1 MAAACPNNAWTIAA
15 DGCLPADIAITC
27 GSSQVTVSVLVDH
40 LYENLPEDYHDNA
53 RIEFGDC
60 TGSNRPDA
68 NNTISETFD
77 LNACGGRFTQ
87 DEDIFVAFYVK
98 GVDSAASTEVQGT
111 DIVLTPVLSFE
122 VECEYSSTTTLESVN
137 FDVDTPDVD
146 YGNVTG
152 TVGNFNDKFLMDWF
166 SDSALENKEEVSL
179 GDEVY
184 IRTTSSLEASHNYR
198 LTSCTAS
205 QGDKTIEILSQCD
218 EGIKAGAMAILGIGE
233 VSPATAENSGI
244 YSFGFKVSD
253 EILLKEKEPKNL
265 AITEQRVPERKFS
278 LKRVNSLAKARQSI
292 CDQFQAIRTA
302 QTIGRIQRNVA
313 QNRPVHFKPQRSS
326 TVPSPNLASSK
337 QASEDVP
344 IHARLR
350 VKTRGNASCRSHAS
364 PRPMTPLKDKTPS
377 STSPECPNRRVL
389 AHALCDH

>member
-1 MAAACPNNAWTIAA
+1 MLSSRDKERKNNR
-15 DGCLPADIAITC
+15 DRRKK
-27 GSSQVTVSVLVDH
+27 
-40 LYENLPEDYHDNA
+40 N
-53 RIEFGDC
+53 
-60 TGSNRPDA
+60 
-68 NNTISETFD
+68 
-77 LNACGGRFTQ
+77 
-87 DEDIFVAFYVK
+87 
-98 GVDSAASTEVQGT
+98 
-111 DIVLTPVLSFE
+111 
-122 VECEYSSTTTLESVN
+122 
-137 FDVDTPDVD
+137 
-146 YGNVTG
+146 
-152 TVGNFNDKFLMDWF
+152 
-166 SDSALENKEEVSL
+166 ENKKEE
-179 GDEVY
+179 
-184 IRTTSSLEASHNYR
+184 TSFSKKISDLAES
-198 LTSCTAS
+198 
-205 QGDKTIEILSQCD
+205 
-218 EGIKAGAMAILGIGE
+218 AMKFF
-233 VSPATAENSGI
+233 S
-244 YSFGFKVSD
+244 K
-253 EILLKEKEPKNL
+253 KKPKNL